1 MNIIR
6 VTALNMINPL
16 HKCILEQNHLPVV
29 VVLVV
34 VVVVVVVVVLVVV
47 VVVIGSL
54 DGNNSLLHSLPSA
67 SVLSVQNVCIG
78 QP

>member
-1 MNIIR
+1 
-6 VTALNMINPL
+6 MINPL

-34 VVVVVVVVVLVVV
+34 VVVVVVVVV
-47 VVVIGSL
+47 IGSL

-67 SVLSVQNVCIG
+67 SVLSVQNVCMG

>member
-1 MNIIR
+1 
-6 VTALNMINPL
+6 MINPL
-16 HKCILEQNHLPVV
+16 HKCILEKNHLPVV

-34 VVVVVVVVVLVVV
+34 VVVVVVVVLVV